1 MKPERFRDLSIRGVL
16 IAVTVLLVAG
26 ACATVPGS
34 ERRQLRLI
42 PQSELLAMS
51 FQQYEQFL
59 RENPASTDATATAM
73 VRRIGGDIA
82 AAVDTYLRDTG
93 YSRQADAYRW
103 EFQLIESP
111 QVNAWAMPGG
121 KIAVYTGLLPVTA
134 TEDALAVVIA
144 HEIAHVVAEHGNERM
159 SQALVA
165 QMGGAAL
172 SVALRDRPEET
183 RNLWF
188 AAYGAGAQVGV
199 LLPYSRLHETEADQ
213 LGLIFMAMAGYDPRA
228 AVDFWQRMA
237 DASSGPRPPEFAS
250 THPSNERRI
259 RDIRQFMP
267 RAMEYYNPAAR

>member
-1 MKPERFRDLSIRGVL
+1 MKRSRIQRFPIRS
-16 IAVTVLLVAG
+16 ALLVSTIVVIS

-51 FQQYEQFL
+51 FQQYDQFL
-59 RENPASTDATATAM
+59 RENPISDDAAATAT
-73 VRRIGGDIA
+73 VREVGANIA
-82 AAVDTYLRDTG
+82 GAVDRYLRDTG
-93 YSRQADAYRW
+93 YARQADAYRW

-121 KIAVYTGLLPVTA
+121 KIAVYTGLLPVTV
-134 TEDALAVVIA
+134 TEEALAVVIA

-213 LGLIFMAMAGYDPRA
+213 LGLMFMAMAGYDPRA

-259 RDIRQFMP
+259 RDIRDFMP
-267 RAMEYYNPAAR
+267 RALEYYDPSAR